1 MDRMHVPTYYMVYK
15 ADEDGNVLWL
25 TENGKLCFE
34 LKRLCNQENGLPYV
48 LPNEFIEI

>member
-34 LKRLCNQENGLPYV
+34 LKRLCNQENGLPYE
-48 LPNEFIEI
+48 LPNEFMEI